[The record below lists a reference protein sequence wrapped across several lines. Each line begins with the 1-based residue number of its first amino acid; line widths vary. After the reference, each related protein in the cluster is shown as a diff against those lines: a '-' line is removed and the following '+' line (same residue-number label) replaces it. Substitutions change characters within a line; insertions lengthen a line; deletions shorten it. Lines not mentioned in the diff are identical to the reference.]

1 MYINQENIIVS
12 DVRIACRVFPG
23 MGTMVHKDRPS
34 DGFVIND
41 GKSVK
46 YYYFSDGTVLK
57 THENEFFYLPKR
69 SSYEVKEIKPGGC
82 YAINFDSDIVSEP
95 FCLKFRNYEKVLK
108 IFKESEKQWRENT
121 PYYQMTLKK
130 SVYELILMVLNE
142 QNKNYLPEKKSRII
156 MPALE
161 KIKTDFNSGDLSVA
175 ELASLCNVSE
185 VYFRKIFV
193 DKFGVSPKEYIINM
207 RINYAKELLESGM
220 FSVAEVASFAGYTE
234 QCHFSREFKKRI
246 GENPRSFK

>member
-1 MYINQENIIVS
+1 
-12 DVRIACRVFPG
+12 
-23 MGTMVHKDRPS
+23 
-34 DGFVIND
+34 
-41 GKSVK
+41 
-46 YYYFSDGTVLK
+46 
-57 THENEFFYLPKR
+57 
-69 SSYEVKEIKPGGC
+69 
-82 YAINFDSDIVSEP
+82 
-95 FCLKFRNYEKVLK
+95 
-108 IFKESEKQWRENT
+108 
-121 PYYQMTLKK
+121 
-130 SVYELILMVLNE
+130 
-142 QNKNYLPEKKSRII
+142 